1 MDAAFWDENM
11 LVIGVNCVS
20 LGNGERS
27 DFEKLNYIA
36 IATQVAAEFSLKS
49 RQIFFSYVA
58 SVIQFW
64 QQVY

>member
-1 MDAAFWDENM
+1 MDAEFWDES
-11 LVIGVNCVS
+11 VPIIAVNCVS
-20 LGNGERS
+20 LGNGNSS

-36 IATQVAAEFSLKS
+36 IATKVAAEFSLKS
-49 RQIFFSYVA
+49 RQIFFSYVT